1 MLSSVLLPRSDDDD
15 AFLSRS
21 RSRPMGLRMTSLSSV
36 RREEMAKEEEKE
48 EFFRGAAAPAV
59 SFDDG
64 SLLLLLLWLLMGVN
78 PLLDESSGTG
88 ALKGAPPFRM
98 FDADNDDA
106 DGEWERSRCGGLP
119 RGVGGNFE
127 VLDWPQLL
135 QWARHQASSN
145 VAGERLQ
152 P

>member
-1 MLSSVLLPRSDDDD
+1 
-15 AFLSRS
+15 
-21 RSRPMGLRMTSLSSV
+21 
-36 RREEMAKEEEKE
+36 MAKEEEE
-48 EFFRGAAAPAV
+48 EEPFRGAAAPVV

-64 SLLLLLLWLLMGVN
+64 SLLLLLWLLMGVN

-88 ALKGAPPFRM
+88 ALKGAPLFRM

-106 DGEWERSRCGGLP
+106 DGEWDRSRCGGLP

-127 VLDWPQLL
+127 VLDRPQLL
-135 QWARHQASSN
+135 QWARYQASSN